1 MRHPRDLSGHLPLS
15 RLNSF
20 VMEPIS
26 TEAFKPGRQGRI
38 GYLLDGR
45 SGGRRTRCDVHICR
59 NGQVAE
65 PAPRYNSSQPNV
77 TYGSTSV
84 QWSGPSL
91 YDYALGCNLGDR
103 TAGELSGTAIRENAK
118 KVRNESWAGCS
129 TVSDVDCPAAEA
141 GQPL

>member
-26 TEAFKPGRQGRI
+26 TEAFKPAFPDDRAGSAISWTVGRAAAERGA
-38 GYLLDGR
+38 
-45 SGGRRTRCDVHICR
+45 TFTFVATA
-59 NGQVAE
+59 QVAE

-91 YDYALGCNLGDR
+91 YDYARGV
-103 TAGELSGTAIRENAK
+103 TADVSGGMTIRG
-118 KVRNESWAGCS
+118 VRR
-129 TVSDVDCPAAEA
+129 
-141 GQPL
+141 

>member
-26 TEAFKPGRQGRI
+26 TEAFKPAFPDDRAGSAISWTVGRAAAERGA
-38 GYLLDGR
+38 
-45 SGGRRTRCDVHICR
+45 TFTFVATA
-59 NGQVAE
+59 QVAE

-103 TAGELSGTAIRENAK
+103 TAGELSGTAIREDAK

-129 TVSDVDCPAAEA
+129 TMSDV
-141 GQPL
+141 